1 MVGGGGDTIRLKASR
16 GAQGALLQILQNKM
30 LNKIKQI
37 AKTTHVNNTKK
48 VALKKCKIIL
58 QTGFALASGTPE
70 ELVVGVSSAF
80 WVMKLHFEQV

>member
-1 MVGGGGDTIRLKASR
+1 MVGGEGDTIRLKASR

-48 VALKKCKIIL
+48 RGGDENPCNVISI
-58 QTGFALASGTPE
+58 
-70 ELVVGVSSAF
+70 
-80 WVMKLHFEQV
+80 